1 MTPALLAELN
11 RLGVIPR
18 PKQKPAQGPIK
29 VVRKGEEPDF

>member
-18 PKQKPAQGPIK
+18 PKPKPAQGPIK
-29 VVRKGEEPDF
+29 VVRSEKDVDF